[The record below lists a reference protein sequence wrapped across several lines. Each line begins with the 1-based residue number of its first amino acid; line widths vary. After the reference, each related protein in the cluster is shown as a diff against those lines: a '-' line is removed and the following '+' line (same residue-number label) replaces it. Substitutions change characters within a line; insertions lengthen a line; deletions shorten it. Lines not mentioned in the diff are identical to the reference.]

1 MNYSQFAAKHND
13 KYIVAFDAGID
24 DNDNE
29 FLDVLAYDS
38 EEDADSDEKEGT
50 NKRSIARADVIDDR
64 EELKQDFI
72 KRALSAAING
82 IESKKVSY
90 FREKLI
96 DACAM
101 ANAEFEVF
109 EAALNAYDG
118 AIASMIPDC
127 RNRSKFGA

>member
-1 MNYSQFAAKHND
+1 MKFSQFAAKHND
-13 KYIVAFDAGID
+13 KYLVAFDGGID

-29 FLDVLAYDS
+29 WLDVLAYDS
-38 EEDADSDEKEGT
+38 EEDANSDEEEGT
-50 NKRSIARADVIDDR
+50 NKRAIARADVIDDR
-64 EELKQDFI
+64 EELKLDFI
-72 KRALSAAING
+72 QRALRAAING
-82 IESKKVSY
+82 IEAKKVVY
-90 FREKLI
+90 FRDKLI

-109 EAALNAYDG
+109 EAALNAYDS